1 MDVWL
6 LSGIVAVALCL
17 IVAIWIRVAN
27 TRDRDVF
34 RQMEPLMENLWNPI
48 RFLADLRSVWPDL
61 SETQRREIESSSV
74 YRDQFHEKRIAGH
87 VNQLAELT
95 RSLRS
100 IPNWRLRRSIQM
112 FLSEWESREP
122 DSLKV
127 LLAMVRKQ
135 THA

>member
-1 MDVWL
+1 MDFWL
-6 LSGIVAVALCL
+6 LAGIVVAALFV
-17 IVAIWIRVAN
+17 IVAIWIRVAS
-27 TRDRDVF
+27 TRDREVF
-34 RQMEPLMENLWNPI
+34 RQMEPLMEDLWNPM

-74 YRDQFHEKRIAGH
+74 YRDQFHEKRA
-87 VNQLAELT
+87 VDYVKQLRKLA
-95 RSLRS
+95 RNLRS
-100 IPNWRLRRSIQM
+100 TTNWPLRRSIRL
-112 FLSEWESREP
+112 FLSDWEAREP